1 MTDVVAPE
9 QQPPVEPPE
18 LPPIEPP
25 RPHAVRLIDHD
36 DLKRSRLTVLVRA
49 FLVLPHLIWLTLYAS
64 VAVFVA
70 LANWIVTLIK
80 GRSPQRM
87 HRWLVRYLRYTV
99 YVYSYLYVLA
109 NPYPP
114 FHGDQRSYTI
124 DLQVEGPDEQR
135 RLVTAFRLVLVI
147 PAFVLGWVLSQVLQ
161 VIALLAW
168 VIAIFLGRIPR
179 GMEQLGLYCLRY
191 QTQVYAYLLVVTDRY
206 PSTAGN

>member
-9 QQPPVEPPE
+9 EQPPPEPPAPPPVEPP
-18 LPPIEPP
+18 
-25 RPHAVRLIDHD
+25 RPHPVRLVDHD

-49 FLVLPHLIWLTLYAS
+49 LLALPHVIWLLLYTV
-64 VAVFVA
+64 VALVVA

-80 GRSPQRM
+80 GRSPQRL

-99 YVYSYLYVLA
+99 YVYSYFYMLA

-114 FHGDQRSYTI
+114 FHGDQRSYRI
-124 DLQVEGPDEQR
+124 DLLIEGPDVQR
-135 RLVTAFRLVLVI
+135 RLVTAFRLVLAI
-147 PAFVLGWVLSQVLQ
+147 PALVLSWVLGQVLQ

-168 VIAIFLGRIPR
+168 LIAIFIGRIPR

-191 QTQVYAYLLVVTDRY
+191 QTQVWAYMLVLTDRY
-206 PSTAGN
+206 PTTAGN

>member
-1 MTDVVAPE
+1 MTDVVAQEEQPSPE
-9 QQPPVEPPE
+9 PPQLPPVEPP
-18 LPPIEPP
+18 
-25 RPHAVRLIDHD
+25 RPHTVRLIDHD
-36 DLKRSRLTVLVRA
+36 DLRRSRLTVLVRA

-64 VAVFVA
+64 VAFFVA

-124 DLQVEGPDEQR
+124 DLQVEGPDDQR

-147 PAFVLGWVLSQVLQ
+147 PAFVLSWVLSQVLQ
-161 VIALLAW
+161 VIGLLAW

-206 PSTAGN
+206 PTTAGN